1 MNVLFLSGFTVIR
14 PEPGLL
20 FWTIVI
26 FIVFWLTI
34 GKGIIKMITD
44 MLRER
49 EEGIQRSLD
58 EAKRVREEM
67 QQLQAENQEI
77 LAKAQEER
85 VQILAEAKAA
95 KDNIISE
102 AREQAKE
109 EARKI
114 INTAK
119 EQIENM
125 KMGAVIELKNQVGQI
140 ALEVATKVLEKDL
153 SKEDEQV
160 KFVEKLVSEMDLK

>member
-1 MNVLFLSGFTVIR
+1 MSTLFLSGFTVIR
-14 PEPGLL
+14 PEPGLM

-26 FIVFWLTI
+26 FVVFWLTV
-34 GKGIIKMITD
+34 GKGIIKMIAD
-44 MLRER
+44 MLKER

-67 QQLQAENQEI
+67 QQLQAENEAI

-85 VQILAEAKAA
+85 TQILAEAKEA
-95 KDNIISE
+95 KDNIIAE

-114 INTAK
+114 ISTAK

-140 ALEVATKVLEKDL
+140 ALEVATKVLEKNL
-153 SKEDEQV
+153 AQEEEQV
-160 KFVEKLVSEMDLK
+160 KFVEKLVNEMDLN